1 MYNFQIR
8 NDKRRTKGRLAQ
20 IEWARDALRIM
31 YDYTNTRRDK
41 ASDKGITFA
50 DDHFDEEYDVLDQ
63 TQKAFEKTLKAE
75 TTMQSLRSLIWNK
88 DVDVE
93 QHVKKI
99 EEFWD
104 RTQVSWAKIDR
115 RLRQSAL
122 SAALRSVASLPASVG
137 AEGADPGSGTPP
149 LPVIS
154 PQPAEQRSQSA
165 PLPSQPTP
173 SNAASASPTEDPA
186 DRLQS
191 PAPKSSA
198 STNGTYYFCDSH
210 SKGNTFQVGGSK
222 NIGTTTQVQHHGGI
236 NTYNNVISG
245 SEHHLSSIERLTLAS
260 GRAEIAKAKAEA
272 EAARRDAHQSRHGP
286 ASTGNATPRRPGYYP
301 HVASTGNNINLYG
314 NSSMEDP
321 SIQSGNGNTGGAKIV
336 HNYYTPRTTKA
347 AA

>member
-1 MYNFQIR
+1 MHDFHIR
-8 NDKRRTKGRLAQ
+8 DDKRRTKGRLAQ

-50 DDHFDEEYDVLDQ
+50 DDNFDEEYDVLDQ
-63 TQKAFEKTLKAE
+63 TQKSFEETLKAE
-75 TTMQSLRSLIWNK
+75 TTMQSLTSLIWNK

-93 QHVKKI
+93 QHVEKV

-104 RTQVSWAKIDR
+104 RTQVSWATLDR
-115 RLRQSAL
+115 RLRQPAL
-122 SAALRSVASLPASVG
+122 PAALQSAASLPANVG
-137 AEGADPGSGTPP
+137 AVEADPGSGTPP

-173 SNAASASPTEDPA
+173 PDAASVSPTEDPA

-191 PAPKSSA
+191 PAPKSGP
-198 STNGTYYFCDSH
+198 STNGTYSFYNSH
-210 SKGNTFQVGGSK
+210 NRGNTFQIGGS
-222 NIGTTTQVQHHGGI
+222 NNNGSVTQVQHHGGMTTT
-236 NTYNNVISG
+236 NENVISG
-245 SEHHLSSIERLTLAS
+245 SESHLSSIERLTQAS
-260 GRAEIAKAKAEA
+260 KRDEIAKAEA
-272 EAARRDAHQSRHGP
+272 EADAARRNAHQGRRGP
-286 ASTGNATPRRPGYYP
+286 APHRSGYYP
-301 HVASTGNNINLYG
+301 HVVSTGNNINLHG

-321 SIQSGNGNTGGAKIV
+321 SIQSGNGNTGGTKIV
-336 HNYYTPRTTKA
+336 HNYNAPRTIRA